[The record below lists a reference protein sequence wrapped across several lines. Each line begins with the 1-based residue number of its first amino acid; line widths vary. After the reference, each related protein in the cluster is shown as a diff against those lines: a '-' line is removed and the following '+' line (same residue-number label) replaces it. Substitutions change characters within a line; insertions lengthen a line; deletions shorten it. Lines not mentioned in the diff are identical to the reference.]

1 MPVKAGDI
9 VKAVIVELSQV
20 PGIATQVYAADRIL
34 QYVQDAFLL
43 EIEEIWW
50 PQYMQYF
57 GPVALDGTTGII
69 VSDLTG
75 PISSITDYA
84 DIAAVWPEGSDKRL
98 RQMPPGKN
106 PTVFSSGTGSSGS
119 RGFYMTPD
127 YTTPNRPFRVWPMDS
142 TGNLVIWA
150 RQRNAMPLGNND
162 LILLDGLLL
171 QYDAAWMYCV
181 DDGTVPAQVNKYQM
195 LAQKRRQSMISS
207 YSQQPLSLDSRYPS
221 DTDQW
226 WTPA

>member
-75 PISSITDYA
+75 PISSITDCDKCHRA
-84 DIAAVWPEGSDKRL
+84 KTRQCFRVAPAAAAVAA
-98 RQMPPGKN
+98 
-106 PTVFSSGTGSSGS
+106 
-119 RGFYMTPD
+119 
-127 YTTPNRPFRVWPMDS
+127 TT
-142 TGNLVIWA
+142 
-150 RQRNAMPLGNND
+150 
-162 LILLDGLLL
+162 
-171 QYDAAWMYCV
+171 
-181 DDGTVPAQVNKYQM
+181 
-195 LAQKRRQSMISS
+195 
-207 YSQQPLSLDSRYPS
+207 
-221 DTDQW
+221 
-226 WTPA
+226 